1 MPLTTLARW
10 LRRLADRIDPPRPRD
25 PFAGQ
30 PSPIYLPP
38 PQRLGIPPE
47 RVISPDGALLRATH
61 ALAPVDPEY
70 VFTACGL
77 EPYRRPDSGEI

>member
-1 MPLTTLARW
+1 MTRTLARW

-30 PSPIYLPP
+30 PSPIYLPS

-70 VFTACGL
+70 VFTARGL
-77 EPYRRPDSGEI
+77 EPYRRPESGA